1 MYRLDFRNP
10 IENSPEY
17 RSSVLTMLPYL
28 RSLDF
33 AKGKVKYVCASI
45 SIKKMVDFSYL
56 VTDRER
62 IKPANDRMRKKR
74 KKKHSL

>member
-1 MYRLDFRNP
+1 MGKLLMIKKDIKFTLNYLNFRNP

-33 AKGKVKYVCASI
+33 AKGDMPPIY
-45 SIKKMVDFSYL
+45 
-56 VTDRER
+56 
-62 IKPANDRMRKKR
+62 
-74 KKKHSL
+74 SLLINSS

>member
-33 AKGKVKYVCASI
+33 AKGKVKASI
-45 SIKKMVDFSYL
+45 TKIIWLILPISNRPGENKTS
-56 VTDRER
+56 
-62 IKPANDRMRKKR
+62 
-74 KKKHSL
+74 

>member
-1 MYRLDFRNP
+1 MYSVDFRNP

-33 AKGKVKYVCASI
+33 AKGKVKYFCAL
-45 SIKKMVDFSYL
+45 IKNLYGRFFLFSNRPGENK
-56 VTDRER
+56 T
-62 IKPANDRMRKKR
+62 
-74 KKKHSL
+74 S